1 MGRSVQVH
9 IVNVK
14 EDFLF
19 WAWFS
24 ACLLISGFGA
34 ASHTSLLLSSLR
46 VGCHTELCH
55 HSIMESKQ
63 VSEGQKRH
71 SAWVDMA
78 AGGIGGALAKSL
90 LSPVQ
95 RVVVLK
101 QLGEHNHLSSV
112 GIIKMIRDKE
122 GYKGF
127 FRGNLTSMIIRFPYS
142 GIQFLLYS
150 KIKFFFQ
157 DLVGVDSKDGS
168 SAAFQKFVMK
178 CGAGG
183 LSASLAGAMV
193 YPGEVVRLRLMS
205 GEEQFRTI
213 GTTTKLIWQETNS
226 PRNFYRGLN
235 ASLAQRVPDILIN
248 FAVYETVKDY
258 LVENNYLGDTSATM
272 VGASAGAIASISM
285 CFPLDIA
292 KRRIGMS
299 GKGKSG
305 KTYNGIAHCL
315 GTIYREEGIAGCYR
329 GAFLESVRCVPQVVL
344 MWLCIV
350 ETQKLLS
357 SVVSH

>member
-1 MGRSVQVH
+1 MA
-9 IVNVK
+9 
-14 EDFLF
+14 E
-19 WAWFS
+19 
-24 ACLLISGFGA
+24 
-34 ASHTSLLLSSLR
+34 
-46 VGCHTELCH
+46 
-55 HSIMESKQ
+55 KQ

-71 SAWVDMA
+71 AAWVDMA
-78 AGGIGGALAKSL
+78 AGGVGGALAKSL

-101 QLGEHNHLSSV
+101 QLGEHNHLSSADIV
-112 GIIKMIRDKE
+112 RMIHAKE

-157 DLVGVDSKDGS
+157 DLVGEGGDGGL
-168 SAAFQKFVMK
+168 QKFVMK

-183 LSASLAGAMV
+183 LSASLAGVMV

-205 GEEQFRTI
+205 GEERFRTI
-213 GTTTKLIWQETNS
+213 SGTTKLIWQETNS

-248 FAVYETVKDY
+248 FAVYETVKDFF
-258 LVENNYLGDTSATM
+258 VERGILGDTVATM
-272 VGASAGAIASISM
+272 VGASAGAIASISL

-299 GKGKSG
+299 GSGKSG
-305 KTYNGIAHCL
+305 KSYDSVAHCL
-315 GTIYREEGIAGCYR
+315 TSIYREEGVKGCYR
-329 GAFLESVRCVPQVVL
+329 GAVLEAARCVPQVVL

-350 ETQKLLS
+350 ETQKILS
-357 SVVSH
+357 SIVTH

>member
-1 MGRSVQVH
+1 M
-9 IVNVK
+9 
-14 EDFLF
+14 
-19 WAWFS
+19 A
-24 ACLLISGFGA
+24 
-34 ASHTSLLLSSLR
+34 T
-46 VGCHTELCH
+46 
-55 HSIMESKQ
+55 KQ

-71 SAWVDMA
+71 AAWVDMA
-78 AGGIGGALAKSL
+78 AGGVGGALAKSL

-101 QLGEHNHLSSV
+101 QLGEHNHLTSV
-112 GIIKMIRDKE
+112 GIVKMIHEKE

-157 DLVGVDSKDGS
+157 DLVGEGGEGS
-168 SAAFQKFVMK
+168 SGALQKFVTK

-183 LSASLAGAMV
+183 LSASLAGIMV

-205 GEEQFRTI
+205 GEERFRTI
-213 GTTTKLIWQETNS
+213 GTTTKLIWKETNS

-258 LVENNYLGDTSATM
+258 LVEGGFLGDTAATM
-272 VGASAGAIASISM
+272 VGASAGAISSISM

-299 GKGKSG
+299 GTGKSG
-305 KTYNGIAHCL
+305 KSYDGVAHCL
-315 GTIYREEGIAGCYR
+315 TSIYRDEGLKGCYR
-329 GAFLESVRCVPQVVL
+329 GATLEAARCVPQVVL

-350 ETQKLLS
+350 ETQKILS
-357 SVVSH
+357 NLVAH